1 MEDNDMAAEEYD
13 TLHHMRRDVHDAHT
27 NSQIAKVLS
36 TLAMIASVISLAL
49 ALWALDKAGEASS
62 NANRSL
68 ETVQQRTQ

>member
-1 MEDNDMAAEEYD
+1 MAAEEYD
-13 TLHHMRRDVHDAHT
+13 NLHHMRRDVHDAHT
-27 NSQIAKVLS
+27 NSQISKVLS

-49 ALWALDKAGEASS
+49 ALWALDKAGEALS

>member
-1 MEDNDMAAEEYD
+1 MAVEEYD
-13 TLHHMRRDVHDAHT
+13 NLHHMRRDVHEAHT

-36 TLAMIASVISLAL
+36 TLAMIGAVIALTL